1 MSLDFDKPVHI
12 YDDRSKSDTTLLV
25 TNVLFIN
32 NKFALC
38 KAIFNTLTPEPVD
51 ELLLINLESHEIMN
65 SNYFSWV
72 AYNSD
77 ASWIEP

>member
-1 MSLDFDKPVHI
+1 MSLDFNKPVHI
-12 YDDRSKSDTTLLV
+12 YDNRSKSNTTLLV

-38 KAIFNTLTPEPVD
+38 KAIMNTLTPEPID
-51 ELLLINLESHEIMN
+51 ELLLINLDSDEVMN
-65 SNYFSWV
+65 SNYSSWI

-77 ASWIEP
+77 QSWIEP